1 MVFNIFINLCQDFIS
16 FFLTFSYF
24 SKAYKL
30 FLFDLIINLDFK
42 MSTIDRR
49 VRILDIINREGQV
62 SVSELS
68 SVFNVSEVTIRN
80 DLSHLEKKGLL
91 IKTRGGGLKTQSVA
105 IDQHLNEK
113 AKINS
118 KEKVAIGKKAAELIK
133 DNDTIILDSGTTT
146 VEIAKNIN
154 GINNLTVVTNA
165 LNIAGQLIRDEIK
178 VILLGGIIRTSSL
191 SLIGPIGEN
200 NIRNFFCD
208 KCFLGVDGIDSQ
220 SGIFTP
226 NLEEANL
233 NKLMIEASKEVII
246 VTDSSKFKRKSFAHI
261 APISKVDIVITDS
274 NIPEDEFRN
283 LQSEGIK
290 VILV

>member
-1 MVFNIFINLCQDFIS
+1 
-16 FFLTFSYF
+16 
-24 SKAYKL
+24 
-30 FLFDLIINLDFK
+30 

-49 VRILDIINREGQV
+49 VRILDLINREGQV
-62 SVSELS
+62 SVNELS
-68 SVFNVSEVTIRN
+68 RMFGVSEVTIRN

-105 IDQHLNEK
+105 IDQKLNEK

-118 KEKVAIGKKAAELIK
+118 REKLAIGKKAVELIS

-154 GINNLTVVTNA
+154 GIQNLTVITNA

-178 VILLGGIIRTSSL
+178 VILLGGILRTSSL
-191 SLIGPIGEN
+191 SLIGPIGEYN
-200 NIRNFFCD
+200 MRNFYCD

-233 NKLMIEASKEVII
+233 NRLMIDASKEVII
-246 VTDSSKFKRKSFAHI
+246 VTDSTKFKRKSFAHI
-261 APISKVDIVITDS
+261 APISKVDIIITDS
-274 NIPEDEFRN
+274 NIPEDEFKN
-283 LQSEGIK
+283 LQNKGIK

>member
-1 MVFNIFINLCQDFIS
+1 
-16 FFLTFSYF
+16 
-24 SKAYKL
+24 
-30 FLFDLIINLDFK
+30 

-49 VRILDIINREGQV
+49 VRILDMINREGQV
-62 SVSELS
+62 SVNELS
-68 SVFNVSEVTIRN
+68 RMFGVSEVTIRN

-105 IDQHLNEK
+105 IDQKLNEK

-118 KEKVAIGKKAAELIK
+118 REKLAIGKKAVELIN

-154 GINNLTVVTNA
+154 GIQNLTVITNA

-178 VILLGGIIRTSSL
+178 VILLGGILRTSSL
-191 SLIGPIGEN
+191 SLIGPVGEN
-200 NIRNFFCD
+200 NMRNFYCD

-233 NKLMIEASKEVII
+233 NRLMIEASKEVII
-246 VTDSSKFKRKSFAHI
+246 VTDSTKFKRKSFAHI
-261 APISKVDIVITDS
+261 SPISKVDIIITDS
-274 NIPEDEFRN
+274 NIPEDEFKN
-283 LQSEGIK
+283 LQNKGIK

>member
-1 MVFNIFINLCQDFIS
+1 
-16 FFLTFSYF
+16 
-24 SKAYKL
+24 
-30 FLFDLIINLDFK
+30 

-49 VRILDIINREGQV
+49 VKILDIINSVGQV
-62 SVSELS
+62 SVNELS
-68 SVFNVSEVTIRN
+68 VKFSVSEVTIRN

-91 IKTRGGGLKTQSVA
+91 IKTRGGGLKSQRVG
-105 IDQHLNEK
+105 IDQQLNEK

-118 KEKVAIGKKAAELIK
+118 REKAAIGKKAAELIN

-146 VEIAKNIN
+146 EEIAKNIN
-154 GINNLTVVTNA
+154 TIKNLTVITNA
-165 LNIAGQLIRDEIK
+165 LNIADQLIRDEIK
-178 VILLGGIIRTSSL
+178 VILLGGILRTSSL

-200 NIRNFFCD
+200 NIRNFYCD

-220 SGIFTP
+220 TGVYTP

-233 NKLMIEASKEVII
+233 NRLMIEYSKEVVI

-261 APISKVDIVITDS
+261 APMTKVNLVITDS
-274 NIPEDEFRN
+274 KIPEDEFKN
-283 LQSEGIK
+283 LQNLGIK